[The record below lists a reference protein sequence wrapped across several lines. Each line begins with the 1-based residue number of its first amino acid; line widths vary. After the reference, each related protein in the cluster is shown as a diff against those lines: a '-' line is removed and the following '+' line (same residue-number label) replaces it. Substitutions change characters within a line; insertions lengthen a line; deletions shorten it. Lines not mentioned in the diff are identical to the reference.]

1 MYQSL
6 ASIEGIDPLWCF
18 AHIRRYFLRAGAA
31 HPDALGQWCHAWTQR
46 FALLYRAHAA
56 LRAATT
62 QTETESES
70 EAREQALARYHR
82 AFDNI
87 DAARIQETTM
97 AGMLHPAAAKV
108 IATLN
113 NEWDGLRRHRDLP
126 FLDLDNNG
134 AERALRTPVIG
145 ADFYGS
151 GAAWAAH
158 LAAGIWTITATAAQN
173 DTEPLHLL
181 TDYLTACAENG
192 GKPLTGGKLDPFLP
206 LDPRRTRPPHRRQP
220 A

>member
-1 MYQSL
+1 
-6 ASIEGIDPLWCF
+6 
-18 AHIRRYFLRAGAA
+18 
-31 HPDALGQWCHAWTQR
+31 
-46 FALLYRAHAA
+46 
-56 LRAATT
+56 
-62 QTETESES
+62 
-70 EAREQALARYHR
+70 
-82 AFDNI
+82 
-87 DAARIQETTM
+87 M

-145 ADFYGS
+145 RKNFYGS

-206 LDPRRTRPPHRRQP
+206 WTPAGRAHRTAGSPHDAPDDP
-220 A
+220 

>member
-1 MYQSL
+1 MVSVRTSIVPPRPCPPLADTPGTSPAVTTPQVT
-6 ASIEGIDPLWCF
+6 ASIHDF
-18 AHIRRYFLRAGAA
+18 AG
-31 HPDALGQWCHAWTQR
+31 
-46 FALLYRAHAA
+46 
-56 LRAATT
+56 
-62 QTETESES
+62 S
-70 EAREQALARYHR
+70 LARYHR

-145 ADFYGS
+145 RKNFYGS

-206 LDPRRTRPPHRRQP
+206 WTPAGRARRTAGSQHDAPDDP
-220 A
+220 

>member
-1 MYQSL
+1 
-6 ASIEGIDPLWCF
+6 
-18 AHIRRYFLRAGAA
+18 
-31 HPDALGQWCHAWTQR
+31 
-46 FALLYRAHAA
+46 
-56 LRAATT
+56 
-62 QTETESES
+62 
-70 EAREQALARYHR
+70 
-82 AFDNI
+82 
-87 DAARIQETTM
+87 M

-145 ADFYGS
+145 RKNFYGS

-192 GKPLTGGKLDPFLP
+192 GKPLTGGTLDPFLLWTP
-206 LDPRRTRPPHRRQP
+206 AGRARRTAGSPHDAP
-220 A
+220 DDP